1 MAYLDYDPF
10 VPQGQNQDY
19 DPFGPNRGSDYD
31 SFGPNLEQNQY
42 KGFVPLVGGN
52 LPSNFFT
59 PIVNPASQG
68 FVQQS
73 GSGSGSRG
81 HFGTGFTTSPEE
93 QQQYDFPTFTGK
105 NENVKEEVEDYS
117 QVPLPVKPTQAQ
129 VSNPVQ
135 NDDDGDGGGGDV
147 YGGEDT
153 LGTGQTA
160 SIDETLTDFLD
171 TIGNPFGFG
180 SETTTNPTSTID
192 TVGTGFDT
200 FTNPTVQGLATE
212 AAKGAVL
219 GFAQGALGIN
229 APLGMILGAISGI
242 SSTIS
247 HQEALQNIVD
257 LEAQAWGMEKGRSI
271 GFFDA
276 LGSYFF
282 GQNQLTTDE
291 QEMDF
296 FHSQEY
302 GAKGALH
309 GFPVDPEHS
318 AKNPITL
325 YVELMQPIW
334 DEEEA
339 AHDAPE
345 ASGPD
350 SEVHG
355 PDDDIDPGTFGAFLG
370 EGQTI
375 TEAIEAAEATTPFGQ
390 TTVSQAPAHGAESEL
405 GDSPSD
411 GADQGGHD
419 VSGPSVGA
427 AGTGEDVGADQGSP
441 PSSNDD
447 DSGNGD
453 DPGDDSG
460 DDPGGG
466 GPCWVAGTQILM
478 EDGSCKN
485 IENLKI
491 GDMVMSFPENSKIRR
506 WNTSL
511 EAKPIIDLLVSKADI
526 WHLND
531 SMVSENEWMV
541 KSDGTASLV
550 QWLNV
555 GDELMDQ
562 DGNKVK
568 VYRNEPAEGK
578 LSRQVVYNFESE
590 NNYSYIANNM
600 RTLKGKA
607 VRMAE
612 SKMNSFGEGYFS
624 DESNNM
630 KQGWSMQDEYKRKFG
645 N

>member
-1 MAYLDYDPF
+1 MAYIDQYR
-10 VPQGQNQDY
+10 GGQDY
-19 DPFGPNRGSDYD
+19 DP
-31 SFGPNLEQNQY
+31 FGPNLEQNQY

-52 LPSNFFT
+52 VPSRNYGFTPLVGGKSFLPS
-59 PIVNPASQG
+59 IESR
-68 FVQQS
+68 S
-73 GSGSGSRG
+73 GSGSWGDLG
-81 HFGTGFTTSPEE
+81 DTGFVTPPEE
-93 QQQYDFPTFTGK
+93 QPQYDFSPSTGK
-105 NENVKEEVEDYS
+105 SKEEEVKDDFSDLEPLQP
-117 QVPLPVKPTQAQ
+117 QVPLPVKPPQAQAQ
-129 VSNPVQ
+129 VSPS
-135 NDDDGDGGGGDV
+135 DDPMSED
-147 YGGEDT
+147 EDT
-153 LGTGQTA
+153 LGTSQT
-160 SIDETLTDFLD
+160 STISDQETITDFLENID
-171 TIGNPFGFG
+171 NTI
-180 SETTTNPTSTID
+180 SETL
-192 TVGTGFDT
+192 GFDPPMQPAPDVVGLDVGKGLEGYT
-200 FTNPTVQGLATE
+200 TPQGIVTG
-212 AAKGAVL
+212 AAKGAAL

-229 APLGMILGAISGI
+229 APLGLIIGAISGI

-247 HQEALQNIVD
+247 HQEALQNVVD
-257 LEAQAWGMEKGRSI
+257 LEAQAWGIEKGREI
-271 GFFDA
+271 GFFNA

-282 GQNQLTTDE
+282 GQNPLTIDE

-296 FHSQEY
+296 FQGQAY
-302 GAKGALH
+302 GKEGPLH

-318 AKNPITL
+318 TKTI
-325 YVELMQPIW
+325 VEVMQPFW
-334 DEEEA
+334 DDEEA
-339 AHDAPE
+339 AHDAAE

-350 SEVHG
+350 SEGHG

-375 TEAIEAAEATTPFGQ
+375 TEAIEAAEAEVAEADAEAQADVDAAEAAAAET
-390 TTVSQAPAHGAESEL
+390 APAEESFGEGQDADPEGGGDEGA
-405 GDSPSD
+405 
-411 GADQGGHD
+411 
-419 VSGPSVGA
+419 
-427 AGTGEDVGADQGSP
+427 
-441 PSSNDD
+441 
-447 DSGNGD
+447 GD
-453 DPGDDSG
+453 DPGD
-460 DDPGGG
+460 GGG
-466 GPCWVAGTQILM
+466 ACWVAGTQILM

-607 VRMAE
+607 VRMSE

-630 KQGWSMQDEYKRKFG
+630 KQGWSMQDEYKRNFG

>member
-1 MAYLDYDPF
+1 MAYIDQYR
-10 VPQGQNQDY
+10 GGQDY
-19 DPFGPNRGSDYD
+19 DPFGPNQ
-31 SFGPNLEQNQY
+31 EQNQY
-42 KGFVPLVGGN
+42 QGFVPLVGGN
-52 LPSNFFT
+52 VPSNFSSKYNTFT
-59 PIVNPASQG
+59 PIVNPVSQG
-68 FVQQS
+68 FVQQPVS
-73 GSGSGSRG
+73 GLGSQGDFGYRGS
-81 HFGTGFTTSPEE
+81 TTSPEE
-93 QQQYDFPTFTGK
+93 QPQHYFSGFTGK
-105 NENVKEEVEDYS
+105 SKEEGVENYS
-117 QVPLPVKPTQAQ
+117 QVPLPVKPPQAQ
-129 VSNPVQ
+129 VSPS
-135 NDDDGDGGGGDV
+135 DDPMD
-147 YGGEDT
+147 EDPLDT
-153 LGTGQTA
+153 SQT
-160 SIDETLTDFLD
+160 STISDETLTDFLD

-200 FTNPTVQGLATE
+200 FTNPTVQGIVTE
-212 AAKGAVL
+212 AAKGAAL

-229 APLGMILGAISGI
+229 APLGLIIGAISGI

-247 HQEALQNIVD
+247 HQEALQNVVD
-257 LEAQAWGMEKGRSI
+257 LEAQAWGIEKGREI
-271 GFFDA
+271 GFFNA

-282 GQNQLTTDE
+282 GQNPLTIDE

-296 FHSQEY
+296 FQGQAY
-302 GAKGALH
+302 GKEGPLH

-318 AKNPITL
+318 TKTI
-325 YVELMQPIW
+325 VEVMQPFW
-334 DEEEA
+334 DDEEA
-339 AHDAPE
+339 AHDAAE

-350 SEVHG
+350 SEGHG

-375 TEAIEAAEATTPFGQ
+375 TEAIEAAEAEVAEADAEAQADVDAAEAAAAET
-390 TTVSQAPAHGAESEL
+390 APAEESFGEGQDADPEGG
-405 GDSPSD
+405 GDE
-411 GADQGGHD
+411 G
-419 VSGPSVGA
+419 SGDA
-427 AGTGEDVGADQGSP
+427 
-441 PSSNDD
+441 
-447 DSGNGD
+447 
-453 DPGDDSG
+453 G

-607 VRMAE
+607 VRMSE

-630 KQGWSMQDEYKRKFG
+630 KQGWSMQDEYKRNFG

>member
-1 MAYLDYDPF
+1 MAYIDQYR
-10 VPQGQNQDY
+10 GGQDY
-19 DPFGPNRGSDYD
+19 DP
-31 SFGPNLEQNQY
+31 FGPNLEQNQY

-52 LPSNFFT
+52 VPSRNYGFT
-59 PIVNPASQG
+59 PLVGGKSFLPPIESG
-68 FVQQS
+68 S

-81 HFGTGFTTSPEE
+81 YFGDTGFVTPPDKQS
-93 QQQYDFPTFTGK
+93 QYDFSTFRGK

-117 QVPLPVKPTQAQ
+117 QVPLPVKPPQAQ
-129 VSNPVQ
+129 VSPS
-135 NDDDGDGGGGDV
+135 DDPMD
-147 YGGEDT
+147 EDPLDT
-153 LGTGQTA
+153 SQT
-160 SIDETLTDFLD
+160 STISDETLTDFLD

-200 FTNPTVQGLATE
+200 FTNPTVQGIVTE
-212 AAKGAVL
+212 AAKGAAL

-229 APLGMILGAISGI
+229 APLGLIIGAISGI

-247 HQEALQNIVD
+247 HQEALQNVVD
-257 LEAQAWGMEKGRSI
+257 LEAQAWGIEKGREI
-271 GFFDA
+271 GFFNA

-282 GQNQLTTDE
+282 GQNPLTIDE

-296 FHSQEY
+296 FQGQAY
-302 GAKGALH
+302 GKEGPLH

-318 AKNPITL
+318 TKTI
-325 YVELMQPIW
+325 VEVMQPFW
-334 DEEEA
+334 DDEEA
-339 AHDAPE
+339 AHDAAE

-350 SEVHG
+350 SEGHG

-375 TEAIEAAEATTPFGQ
+375 TEAIEAAEAEVAEADAEAQADVDAAEAAAAET
-390 TTVSQAPAHGAESEL
+390 APAEESFGEGQDADPEGG
-405 GDSPSD
+405 GDE
-411 GADQGGHD
+411 G
-419 VSGPSVGA
+419 SGDA
-427 AGTGEDVGADQGSP
+427 
-441 PSSNDD
+441 
-447 DSGNGD
+447 
-453 DPGDDSG
+453 G

-607 VRMAE
+607 VRMSE

-630 KQGWSMQDEYKRKFG
+630 KQGWSMQDEYKRNFG